1 MTLRAVIRPAK
12 DTAPAYISDPGR
24 GRRTRTHQA
33 ERGRGR
39 PAWRSAQ
46 EGSRTPP
53 PPAVVRD
60 LAEETFDEP
69 TETMWASALLDT
81 DFDMDADDLLAG
93 ATSIYRAVNAE
104 EGGWE

>member
-1 MTLRAVIRPAK
+1 M
-12 DTAPAYISDPGR
+12 
-24 GRRTRTHQA
+24 
-33 ERGRGR
+33 
-39 PAWRSAQ
+39 
-46 EGSRTPP
+46 
-53 PPAVVRD
+53 RD